1 MIFEYIKTIIGVTKI
16 ILYKIVYRKRISF
29 KTIPIIYKTFNI
41 AIKRDSRLI
50 IGKKM
55 KARNNVSFRIYDGG
69 NVIIGDNCFFNDGC
83 SVNCQQ
89 KIEIGENVMF
99 GQNLMLLDHDH
110 DYRKDIKDFI
120 KKPIKIGDN
129 VWIGA
134 NSIILKGVTI
144 GNNSVIAA
152 GTIVRED
159 ISSNVLYYQEREYKT
174 KAIIKNEK

>member
-1 MIFEYIKTIIGVTKI
+1 
-16 ILYKIVYRKRISF
+16 
-29 KTIPIIYKTFNI
+29 
-41 AIKRDSRLI
+41 
-50 IGKKM
+50 M

-69 NVIIGDNCFFNDGC
+69 KIIIGDNCFFNDGC

-89 KIEIGENVMF
+89 KIIIGENVMF
-99 GQNLMLLDHDH
+99 GQNVMLFDHDH

-174 KAIIKNEK
+174 RAIVKNEK